1 MLQKKRP
8 NLYWTPCAAHCIDLI
23 LEDIGKLPNIKR
35 TLERAISLNGYIY
48 NRSGL
53 LNMMR
58 HFTGQK
64 ELLRPAKT
72 RFATAFITLSR
83 LHEQKNNLRKMFT
96 SAEWSESKWAKE
108 QKGKDVAKTV
118 IIRGANET
126 IQLPSYSNLTRS
138 KLGQNSTRMSSTRNV
153 NESSR
158 ATRNSTRKAR
168 EKLENILYIKF

>member
-8 NLYWTPCAAHCIDLI
+8 NLYWTPYATHYIDLI

-35 TLERAISLNGYIY
+35 TMERVISPNGYIY

-58 HFTGQK
+58 HFTGQR

-72 RFATAFITLSR
+72 RFSIAFITLAR

-96 SAEWSESKWAKE
+96 SADWSESKWAKE
-108 QKGKDVAKTV
+108 QKG
-118 IIRGANET
+118 
-126 IQLPSYSNLTRS
+126 
-138 KLGQNSTRMSSTRNV
+138 RM
-153 NESSR
+153 
-158 ATRNSTRKAR
+158 
-168 EKLENILYIKF
+168 

>member
-35 TLERAISLNGYIY
+35 TLERAISLNDYIY

-58 HFTGQK
+58 HFTRQR

-72 RFATAFITLSR
+72 RFAIAFITLSR

-96 SAEWSESKWAKE
+96 SA
-108 QKGKDVAKTV
+108 
-118 IIRGANET
+118 
-126 IQLPSYSNLTRS
+126 
-138 KLGQNSTRMSSTRNV
+138 
-153 NESSR
+153 
-158 ATRNSTRKAR
+158 
-168 EKLENILYIKF
+168 